1 MTVFC
6 GLLFCEPIKLSGV
19 VEHRQSVKGGTLWPV
34 VLALWRGEEVLK
46 RFLLGVGV
54 DEQELML
61 ASSVIQALP
70 EQMVYTVNE

>member
-1 MTVFC
+1 M
-6 GLLFCEPIKLSGV
+6 
-19 VEHRQSVKGGTLWPV
+19 KGGTLWPV